1 MASKQPHSLSRLL
14 LYHEV
19 AFLLLIAVSA
29 LLGVLWVQ
37 TWQQASRESIRV
49 NRVLYDAQRL
59 RADLY
64 RQTREVLV
72 ATNSRDPGAMN
83 LYWRHIY
90 DIESQFYALQQ
101 MALRPV
107 ENQAVAGMREAY
119 SMLQTRMN
127 KVVAD
132 AQTLDGSDGPHLLLE
147 PSYETWLRQEFE
159 DSFARLRESVAAT
172 QSGLEQRL
180 ASWNSA
186 AAWIFPVPFL
196 LAVGL
201 LVHSHRRIRS
211 RFEQPMARL
220 VGFAED
226 ISRDRFD
233 TLEELHGSSEV
244 ETLSATLA
252 QMAADLEKSRK
263 TLQDNERKI
272 ALGELVPVVAHNVR
286 NPLASIRATAQ
297 VLDASGGDA
306 AIEQSR
312 AEILDTV
319 DRLERWTHALL
330 SYLHPLQPHRRR
342 TRVLT
347 LLDGASAPLAARMEQ
362 KKVTLEQGPRLT
374 PELAADVDADLME
387 QAIHNLLLNA
397 VEAVEV
403 GGCVTVDAYRD
414 GTATIILVDD
424 DGPGLAFMPVAAEMT
439 PGPSTKTRGTG
450 LGIPFAFKVCQAH
463 DGDLG
468 FADSPLGGARVIITL
483 PDQSAEETES

>member
-14 LYHEV
+14 LYHEL

-72 ATNSRDPGAMN
+72 ATNSRDPGAMD

-107 ENQAVAGMREAY
+107 ESEAVTSMREAY

-127 KVVAD
+127 KLVAE
-132 AQTLDGSDGPHLLLE
+132 AQTLDGSGGPNLLLE

-159 DSFARLRESVAAT
+159 ESFARLRETVAAT

-180 ASWNSA
+180 GSWNSA

-211 RFEQPMARL
+211 RFEQPMSRL
-220 VGFAED
+220 AGFAAD
-226 ISRDRFD
+226 ISRNRFD

-244 ETLSATLA
+244 DTLSATLA

-297 VLDASGGDA
+297 VMDPDGGAD

-312 AEILDTV
+312 GDILETV

-362 KKVTLEQGPRLT
+362 KQVALEQGPRLT

-397 VEAVEV
+397 VEAAGV
-403 GGCVTVDAYRD
+403 GGIVTVDAYRD
-414 GTATIILVDD
+414 AAATIILIDD
-424 DGPGLAFMPVAAEMT
+424 DGPGLEFMPVAAEMT
-439 PGPSTKTRGTG
+439 PGPTTKTRGTG
-450 LGIPFAFKVCQAH
+450 LGIPFAFKVCHAH
-463 DGDLG
+463 DGDLS
-468 FADSPLGGARVIITL
+468 FADSPSGGARVIITL
-483 PDQSAEETES
+483 PDQHPAEAGS